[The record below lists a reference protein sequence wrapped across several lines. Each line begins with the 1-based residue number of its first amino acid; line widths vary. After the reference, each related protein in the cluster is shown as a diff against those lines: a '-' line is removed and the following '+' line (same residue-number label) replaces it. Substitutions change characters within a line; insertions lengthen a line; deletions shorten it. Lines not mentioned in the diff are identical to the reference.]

1 MRIEDA
7 DLEIGDIVSGRDYI
21 TGILVQ
27 KPVVRK
33 ILVIRGER
41 MKVEYKL
48 KGEIDYGIGN
58 RIWRESAY
66 YA

>member
-48 KGEIDYGIGN
+48 KGDD
-58 RIWRESAY
+58 
-66 YA
+66 